1 MRFRLLP
8 FFLLFLLSCTVA
20 CTKKTSTPVTRPAF
34 CADSAY
40 AFIAGQVQMGPR
52 VPGTTAHN
60 ECAAYLIH
68 TLERMGASV
77 EQQRG
82 TMTDFEGEELPV
94 RNIIAHFGSRNLN
107 NRILLAAH
115 YDTRPWSDEE
125 TDYDRRF
132 LPIDGANDG
141 ASGVGVLLEVARQ
154 LGLQQQDT
162 TARMRG
168 IDIVFFDCEDYGTPS
183 FYTGQQKEN
192 TWCLGSQF
200 WADLLKYR
208 RETYQYGR
216 ENLIHVSEVDAICE
230 IDRPYAKYEVMEPDD
245 LSKQI
250 AAHILKEIPDG
261 ATFQLGLGNISTAIG
276 YGLHER
282 NELGIHTELLNQPML
297 ELMRSGNVTNTRKG
311 YMDGKTVFSFT
322 FGNPDLYEA
331 LDHNEQFYV
340 VPFHTANDPRII
352 CQNRNMMSINA
363 TMSLNLFGEAASE
376 CVAWK
381 QYSAVGGQLD
391 FVRGAQ
397 WSEGGKS
404 FIATTSSFMK
414 NGKRVSKI
422 VPFFAPGTPVTTPR
436 SDIQYVATEF
446 GCVNLKVLNMDD
458 RARAIISIA
467 HPDFR
472 EELTEQAKKVGLIR

>member
-1 MRFRLLP
+1 MRPEFQTIYNEKLTTAAEAVKCIKSGDRVYAGTASSWAYGLLDA
-8 FFLLFLLSCTVA
+8 LWERRHELEGVTVMG
-20 CTKKTSTPVTRPAF
+20 SNGYQPTPVYDETEDNPFLFNTYFMGFNERKQQAAGNPVTYGSVHLSLV
-34 CADSAY
+34 DIWSEY
-40 AFIAGQVQMGPR
+40 IAKPDV
-52 VPGTTAHN
+52 
-60 ECAAYLIH
+60 
-68 TLERMGASV
+68 
-77 EQQRG
+77 
-82 TMTDFEGEELPV
+82 
-94 RNIIAHFGSRNLN
+94 
-107 NRILLAAH
+107 
-115 YDTRPWSDEE
+115 
-125 TDYDRRF
+125 
-132 LPIDGANDG
+132 
-141 ASGVGVLLEVARQ
+141 
-154 LGLQQQDT
+154 
-162 TARMRG
+162 
-168 IDIVFFDCEDYGTPS
+168 VFFEVSRPDENGYMSYGPSGTACGPKLKEVGKKILVQVNRYTP
-183 FYTGQQKEN
+183 YV
-192 TWCLGSQF
+192 LG
-200 WADLLKYR
+200 
-208 RETYQYGR
+208 E